1 MFQCH
6 RKDKLLNVQTERLA
20 DHTARL
26 TVEVD
31 AERLEKAKR
40 DAARKIAKQV
50 NIPGFRKGKAPY
62 HILASYVGEA
72 AILEDA
78 LDVLGNEVYKDV
90 LNQSDIEPYGPGALE
105 DFNPEPQ
112 PTFQFVVPLQPTVDL
127 GDYRAV
133 RVEYEAP
140 QVEDSDVD
148 EALHNLQE
156 RHALIEESHQPVAA
170 GNRVT
175 VDLVGVFLDDGHH
188 HHDDD
193 EAEEAEDVQ
202 EEHEDDEESKIFVDQ
217 EDMMFLLTE
226 EREPAP
232 GFSAGLEGAQ
242 VGETREFEIT
252 YPHDHDKY
260 QQLAA
265 RHVKFTATI
274 KKIET
279 MTLPAL
285 TDDFAARVTEDE
297 ETPLSLLELRM
308 RVRDDLQK
316 AAEEEANNAYAD
328 KVFEQ
333 MVEGASVSYP
343 EALVTDQLNH
353 MLQRVDNDL
362 RQRGMNLPDYLKISG
377 RTLDDMRKDYR
388 ESAIED
394 IKRILVMRELV
405 KVENIEVT
413 EERINEEVDRIVSQ
427 FGAQADIFR
436 QMYQREDM
444 RENLVNDLTNRVLME
459 RIGQIGKGEAPDID
473 ATAMN
478 EPSSESDEAPDKG
491 E

>member
-1 MFQCH
+1 M
-6 RKDKLLNVQTERLA
+6 NVQTERLA

-62 HILASYVGEA
+62 HILVSYVGEA
-72 AILEDA
+72 AIVEDA

-105 DFNPEPQ
+105 DFKPEPQ

-133 RVEYEAP
+133 RDDYEAP
-140 QVEDSDVD
+140 QVDDAEVD

-175 VDLVGVFLDDGHH
+175 VDLVGEFLDEGH

-193 EAEEAEDVQ
+193 EADEEAAEEAEDVE
-202 EEHEDDEESKIFVDQ
+202 EEHDDDDESKIFVDQ
-217 EDMMFLLTE
+217 NDMMFLLTE

-252 YPHDHDKY
+252 YPHDHEKY

-279 MTLPAL
+279 MTLPEL

-297 ETPLSLLELRM
+297 EKPLSLLELRM

-316 AAEEEANNAYAD
+316 AAEEQANSAYAD
-328 KVFEQ
+328 KVFEK
-333 MVEGASVSYP
+333 MVEGATVSYP
-343 EALVTDQLNH
+343 EALVADQLNH

-362 RQRGMNLPDYLKISG
+362 RQRGMNLQDYLKISG

-388 ESAIED
+388 DSAIED

-436 QMYQREDM
+436 QMYEREDM

-459 RIGQIGKGEAPDID
+459 RVGEIGKGEAPDID
-473 ATAMN
+473 ATETN